1 MGSIMYVFPSARL
14 HVPERK
20 YSDLVRDICLQFI
33 LKEISG
39 FETTWKYFFLIRYW
53 GTIPN

>member
-1 MGSIMYVFPSARL
+1 MYVSPSARL

-20 YSDLVRDICLQFI
+20 YSDLVHDKCLQFI

-39 FETTWKYFFLIRYW
+39 FETTWKFFFFFFFIRYW
-53 GTIPN
+53 GTIPK

>member
-1 MGSIMYVFPSARL
+1 MYVSPSARL

-20 YSDLVRDICLQFI
+20 YSDLVHDKCLQFI

-39 FETTWKYFFLIRYW
+39 FETTWKYFFF
-53 GTIPN
+53 

>member
-1 MGSIMYVFPSARL
+1 MYVFPSARL